1 MKKKFRKTTAVL
13 LTTVMIVLMIPNGMI
28 SVSAAYNYLFP
39 VNNGGSIAFGYGYS
53 ESYGGTH

>member
-53 ESYGGTH
+53 ES